1 MTDFNVLIL
10 KINKERAI
18 LENGY
23 AIILI
28 PELSVMLYVEKV
40 VQGGGVLTILQ
51 REEGLIFAS
60 I

>member
-18 LENGY
+18 LVNGY
-23 AIILI
+23 TIILV
-28 PELSVMLYVEKV
+28 PELAVMLYVEKV
-40 VQGGGVLTILQ
+40 VQGGRVLTNLL
-51 REEGLIFAS
+51 REEGLVFAS